1 MVDVSVSAL
10 ATGADSLRAIP
21 LNQGSPAVLISA
33 GEASGD
39 HHAARLMEAVRR
51 LAGDERRV
59 RFFGLGGDAMAAA
72 GLESVAHSDEVAVVG
87 IVEVLRELP
96 RIRQVF
102 RRLLKAVESRRP
114 ELAVLVDFPDFN
126 LRLAR
131 RLHRRGVPVLYYVSP
146 QVWAWRRRRVRTIA
160 RLVKRMLVLFPFEV
174 DVYRGRELEVEH
186 VGHPL
191 VDEVPELP
199 SVWEREANL
208 PERPTLALLP
218 GSRNSEVRRILPPM
232 LRAAAVV
239 GGGTGR
245 IRRGGDSG
253 NDAARV
259 RLILASTVDRDLV
272 HRLVASSP
280 LAGKDLEI
288 VRSERF
294 AAVAGSHLAL
304 CASGTATLEVGL
316 LGTPLVVVYR
326 VAPVTGLIGR
336 WLVDLPFVSLV
347 NLVLGRRVV
356 PELLQGEAGE
366 AGMAAAA
373 RELLSSR
380 GRIDRMRGALAELRP
395 ALGESG
401 ASERAAR
408 SLLHELQVARECRE
422 GGRP

>member
-1 MVDVSVSAL
+1 MVDVPVSAL
-10 ATGADSLRAIP
+10 AAGADSLRAIP

-39 HHAARLMEAVRR
+39 HHAARMMEAVRR

-102 RRLLKAVESRRP
+102 RRLLEAVESRQP

-131 RLHRRGVPVLYYVSP
+131 RLYRRGVPVLYYVSP

-272 HRLVASSP
+272 RRLVASSP

-288 VRSERF
+288 VRTERF
-294 AAVAGSHLAL
+294 VAVAGSHLAL

-356 PELLQGEAGE
+356 PELLQREAGE

>member
-10 ATGADSLRAIP
+10 ATGADSLRSIP

-39 HHAARLMEAVRR
+39 HHAARMMEAVRR
-51 LAGDERRV
+51 LAGDERPV

-72 GLESVAHSDEVAVVG
+72 GLEPVAHSDEVAVVG

-102 RRLLKAVESRRP
+102 RRLLEAAESRRP

-174 DVYRGRELEVEH
+174 DVYRGRQLEVEH

-199 SVWEREANL
+199 SVWEREEHL

-232 LRAAAVV
+232 LRAAAVM

-366 AGMAAAA
+366 AGIAAAA

>member
-1 MVDVSVSAL
+1 MVDVPVSAL
-10 ATGADSLRAIP
+10 AAGADSLRAIP
-21 LNQGSPAVLISA
+21 LIQGSPVVLISA

-39 HHAARLMEAVRR
+39 HHAARMMEAVGR
-51 LAGDERRV
+51 LAGDERPV

-72 GLESVAHSDEVAVVG
+72 GLEPVAHSDEVAVVG

-102 RRLLKAVESRRP
+102 RRLLEAVESRRP

-288 VRSERF
+288 VRAERF

-366 AGMAAAA
+366 AGMVAAA

>member
-1 MVDVSVSAL
+1 MVA
-10 ATGADSLRAIP
+10 AGADSLRTNP
-21 LNQGSPAVLISA
+21 LIQGSPAVLISA

-39 HHAARLMEAVRR
+39 RHAARMMEAVRR
-51 LAGDERRV
+51 LVGDEGPI

-72 GLESVAHSDEVAVVG
+72 GLDPVAHSDEVAVVG

-102 RRLLKAVESRRP
+102 RRLLRAVEKRRP

-146 QVWAWRRRRVRTIA
+146 QVWAWRRRRVGTIA

-174 DVYRGRELEVEH
+174 DVYRGHELEVEH

-191 VDEVPELP
+191 VDEVPQLQ
-199 SVWEREANL
+199 SVWDREADL
-208 PERPTLALLP
+208 PARPTVALLP
-218 GSRNSEVRRILPPM
+218 GSRNSEVRRILSPM
-232 LRAAAVV
+232 LRAAAAVA
-239 GGGTGR
+239 GGRVHGTTAAGSGR
-245 IRRGGDSG
+245 
-253 NDAARV
+253 DAACI
-259 RLILASTVDRDLV
+259 RLILAPTVDADLV
-272 HRLVASSP
+272 DRLVAASP
-280 LAGKDLEI
+280 LAREDLEM
-288 VRSERF
+288 VRSGRF

-316 LGTPLVVVYR
+316 LGTPMVVVYR
-326 VAPVTGLIGR
+326 VSPLTGLIGR

-366 AGMAAAA
+366 AQMAATA
-373 RELLSSR
+373 RKLLSER
-380 GRIDRMRGALAELRP
+380 CRIDKMRADLAELRP

-408 SLLHELQVARECRE
+408 SLLRELSMSRRCRE

>member
-10 ATGADSLRAIP
+10 AAGADSLRATP

-51 LAGDERRV
+51 MAGDERRV

-232 LRAAAVV
+232 LRAAAVA
-239 GGGTGR
+239 
-245 IRRGGDSG
+245 GGDSG

-356 PELLQGEAGE
+356 PELLQREAGE